1 MSLDIEAIFTA
12 LRQVIDDSIGSSLH
26 QYSSG
31 SAIIKLHGAGT
42 KPKYPYATMSILNTS
57 DYGSY
62 LMNKTLDQDTGI
74 TTYDVHKD
82 LTINIA
88 VRANDYYTSYDLCN
102 KLHSDFKKESV
113 LTYLQDTIE
122 ASVASQT
129 STRTQIE
136 VLQDRLNEFEEF
148 EVVLRMNDQ
157 STEDNGYIT
166 TVEPP
171 QDNLI
176 NP

>member
-12 LRQVIDDSIGSSLH
+12 MRQVIDDSIGSSLY
-26 QYSSG
+26 QRG
-31 SAIIKLHGAGT
+31 GVPAIIKLQSTGT
-42 KPKYPYATMSILNTS
+42 KPHYPYATMSILNTS

-74 TTYDVHKD
+74 TTYDIHKD
-82 LTINIA
+82 LSFNIG
-88 VRANDYYTSYDLCN
+88 VRAEDYYTSYGLCN

-122 ASVASQT
+122 ASVAFQRPM
-129 STRTQIE
+129 RTQIE

-148 EVVLRMNDQ
+148 EVILRINDQ

-171 QDNLI
+171 QSNLI